1 MSKKTILIA
10 DDEPHVLRVL
20 KMSVERAGFIVQ
32 TASHGLAAWDYLV
45 SNPIDAL
52 ITDIDMPKM
61 TGEALCAKIEIE
73 IPDRTFP
80 IFVATSRTEI
90 EHREWSSNIKNLEFL
105 EKPLSAKKLVALLNS
120 KILDR

>member
-1 MSKKTILIA
+1 MSKKLVLIA

-20 KMSVERAGFIVQ
+20 KMSVERAGFAVQ
-32 TASHGLAAWDYLV
+32 TASHGQAAWDFL
-45 SNPIDAL
+45 SANHIDAL

-61 TGEALCAKIEIE
+61 TGEMLCAKIEQE
-73 IPDRTFP
+73 ITDRTFP

-105 EKPLSAKKLVALLNS
+105 EKPLSAKKLVILLNNR
-120 KILDR
+120 IMGE